1 MLKQVKKLWVKN
13 PRAWIEV
20 IVWLSVTLL
29 VVVAKSI
36 YYANAHSLTSNWM
49 SNAWLCPFVYSLI
62 LIVFALLGK
71 DFGAYGRLFANT
83 GVASLILY
91 FFLMGVYEMA
101 SNYNEMTPAFLFI
114 GIAFLIV
121 GTILTVS
128 HLLSHPRKDAESA
141 IQR

>member
-1 MLKQVKKLWVKN
+1 MLKQVKKLWAKN

-128 HLLSHPRKDAESA
+128 HLLSHPRKDAESV